1 MTGNRSLNDLADLAA
16 DLEEYRL
23 LGSAQVESTEVLNV
37 LVKVTQLVMATRK
50 RDKRTIPFR
59 CGS

>member
-37 LVKVTQLVMATRK
+37 LVKVNPV
-50 RDKRTIPFR
+50 
-59 CGS
+59 GNGY